1 MKILMILAVL
11 MVIAGVVLGDS
22 ILGVLGAV
30 SLACAG
36 VDALA
41 RNQPVRQSV
50 QA

>member
-11 MVIAGVVLGDS
+11 MAVAGVALRDP
-22 ILGVLGAV
+22 ILAVFGVV

-41 RNQPVRQSV
+41 RRQSVRQSV